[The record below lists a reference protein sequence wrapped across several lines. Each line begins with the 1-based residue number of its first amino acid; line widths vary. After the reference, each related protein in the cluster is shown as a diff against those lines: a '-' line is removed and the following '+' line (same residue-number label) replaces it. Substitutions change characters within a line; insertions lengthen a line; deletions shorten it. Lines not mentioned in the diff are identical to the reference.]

1 MGEPHRFAFL
11 LCIFVGVYTRVWSDI
26 NRLTV
31 RFCLSSQS
39 VRLFCEIISCFIGMY
54 ESVYNYEW
62 LDINIQLTRRGV
74 VRGIFITFAAQK
86 INTFIYQQIT

>member
-39 VRLFCEIISCFIGMY
+39 VRLFCVVISCFIGMY

-62 LDINIQLTRRGV
+62 LDINIQLTRKG
-74 VRGIFITFAAQK
+74 TFEEFLLPLPPK
-86 INTFIYQQIT
+86 K

>member
-11 LCIFVGVYTRVWSDI
+11 LCIFVGVYTRLWSEI

-39 VRLFCEIISCFIGMY
+39 VRLLYVVIPCFIGMY
-54 ESVYNYEW
+54 ESVCVCEW
-62 LDINIQLTRRGV
+62 LDINIQLTRGV
-74 VRGIFITFAAQK
+74 FFEE
-86 INTFIYQQIT
+86 FLLPLPP